1 MAVLDDLDYADDIGL
16 LSSKHQDDRQMA
28 ELLSKTANT
37 LGLKVNTKKAQVPRK
52 NPGVSDP
59 VMIDGRHIENV
70 EEFTYLGTIE
80 TTSGDCNLEINTL
93 ISKSNQAFAML
104 KPVWRVTNLSIH
116 TKIKIII
123 SKVLSVLLYGAE
135 CWKTSIAI
143 QRELEIFQTKF
154 LRRILKIYW
163 SNTISNQE
171 LRNRTGMDTLV
182 KIMQT
187 WRWPWL

>member
-1 MAVLDDLDYADDIGL
+1 
-16 LSSKHQDDRQMA
+16 MA
-28 ELLSKTANT
+28 ERLSKTTNT
-37 LGLKVNTKKAQVPRK
+37 HGLKVNTKTTQVPRK
-52 NPGVSDP
+52 NTRVNDP
-59 VMIDGRHIENV
+59 VMIDGKHLEHV
-70 EEFTYLGTIE
+70 EEFTYLGTIG
-80 TTSGDCNLEINTL
+80 TTSGDCNLEINTW
-93 ISKSNQAFAML
+93 ISKYNQAFAML
-104 KPVWRVTNLSIH
+104 KPVWRITNLSIH

-143 QRELEIFQTKF
+143 QRELEMFQTKF